1 MKPKREF
8 SGSDMA
14 YVFYVTQVALTI
26 QALDY
31 VERFN

>member
-1 MKPKREF
+1 MKKRKHYT
-8 SGSDMA
+8 GSDMA

>member
-1 MKPKREF
+1 MKNRKHF
-8 SGSDMA
+8 DGTDMA

-31 VERFN
+31 VENFN